1 MVLGPDQLPQRLTG
15 VQKGEGGPTD
25 HKKAN
30 LRSGPGTVFGFCG
43 SQSNRFKNVLKGF
56 FGNRKTLNCLLSYFR
71 LGHKEKPGLWVP
83 GPARFPITM
92 ALCFGAVAFQYTQ
105 DFLMA
110 RACYLE

>member
-56 FGNRKTLNCLLSYFR
+56 FGNRKTLNCLLSYIR
-71 LGHKEKPGLWVP
+71 LGHKESQVFGFLVQCTFPSQW
-83 GPARFPITM
+83 RFVSGQLLFNTHKIS
-92 ALCFGAVAFQYTQ
+92 
-105 DFLMA
+105 
-110 RACYLE
+110 